1 MELHGDNKNRQV
13 PSAAVLRL
21 STPTAE
27 TARPPSAFADVPSTL
42 FSTLSSNKYLYLS
55 QYLLRNA
62 KTATYHLREITD
74 FKLRYPSESRPRF
87 RLAIQILEPKS
98 SPEYFHR
105 FSPSLSLIQPYFA
118 VLLFTTVRLATSAF
132 AAAVT
137 FDLPLREASPRPA

>member
-1 MELHGDNKNRQV
+1 M

-27 TARPPSAFADVPSTL
+27 TARPPSAFADVPIH
-42 FSTLSSNKYLYLS
+42 FVLYFVVKQIFLPVAI
-55 QYLLRNA
+55 LLPNA
-62 KTATYHLREITD
+62 KTARVPSGREITD
-74 FKLRYPSESRPRF
+74 FKLRYPSESRPPIPATF